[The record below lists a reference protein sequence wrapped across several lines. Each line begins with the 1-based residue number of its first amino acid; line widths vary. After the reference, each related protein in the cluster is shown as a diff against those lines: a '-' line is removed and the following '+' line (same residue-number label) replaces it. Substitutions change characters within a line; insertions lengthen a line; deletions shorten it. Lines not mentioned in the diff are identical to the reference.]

1 MMMHLHSIAKAQ
13 RPDLFQV
20 ASALSLCNL
29 LKQVAVPRSLAV
41 LRFPWQKRL
50 SRLAPAA
57 QFEQSEC
64 HLAPARAST
73 ALRDE
78 YPLKSIG
85 RGCRLFIG
93 VLAIFALTVLT
104 SQVSMGQSPQLLQGG
119 RQAQP
124 ISSLQN
130 NAPNGNNSGA
140 RQYNALSPQSP
151 SNGFSQPSSQPS
163 NFGQPD
169 ARLAANNSAN
179 PLSSSNTGAAS
190 AAEALSKE
198 ATIPTRNLLQ
208 MFHDGGLM
216 MYPIA
221 LCSFVLTVFTFER
234 FISLRSGRVIP
245 RPFVKRLIEQ
255 LQQGQ
260 IDREEAL
267 ELCERN
273 PSPIA
278 AILSA
283 AVKKYGRSS
292 VEVEQAVL
300 DAGERESNLLRRNM
314 RLLNAISNV
323 SPLLGL
329 LGTVLG
335 MIQAF
340 NDIASAQAM
349 GRPDLLAGG
358 ISQALLTTAAGLL
371 VAIPAYLIYMFFLGR
386 TDKLVIE
393 MDSYAQRL
401 VDVVSAEGLQEND
414 STRTRSRA
422 RKAA

>member
-1 MMMHLHSIAKAQ
+1 MMMHLHSIAKY
-13 RPDLFQV
+13 RTCRWFPV
-20 ASALSLCNL
+20 A
-29 LKQVAVPRSLAV
+29 
-41 LRFPWQKRL
+41 
-50 SRLAPAA
+50 
-57 QFEQSEC
+57 
-64 HLAPARAST
+64 
-73 ALRDE
+73 
-78 YPLKSIG
+78 
-85 RGCRLFIG
+85 
-93 VLAIFALTVLT
+93 LAIFACSVLT
-104 SQVSMGQSPQLLQGG
+104 SQMSLGQAPQLLPGA
-119 RQAQP
+119 RQQP
-124 ISSLQN
+124 PTVSPQN
-130 NAPNGNNSGA
+130 SFPNGNNGGA
-140 RQYNALSPQSP
+140 RQYNAMSPQSP
-151 SNGFSQPSSQPS
+151 SSGFSQPNSQPS
-163 NFGQPD
+163 SFGQPD
-169 ARLAANNSAN
+169 ARLAANNSSN
-179 PLSSSNTGAAS
+179 PLPTGNAGAVG
-190 AAEALSKE
+190 AAEATGKE
-198 ATIPTRNLLQ
+198 TTIPTRNLLQ

-283 AVKKYGRSS
+283 AVKKYGRSA

-386 TDKLVIE
+386 TDKLVME

-401 VDVVSAEGLQEND
+401 VEVVSAEGLQEND

>member
-1 MMMHLHSIAKAQ
+1 MMMHLHSIAKPQRCGRFENCPTGSQAPDWKPTDLQAQ
-13 RPDLFQV
+13 PAVISLGIECRWFICALALFV
-20 ASALSLCNL
+20 CA
-29 LKQVAVPRSLAV
+29 
-41 LRFPWQKRL
+41 
-50 SRLAPAA
+50 
-57 QFEQSEC
+57 
-64 HLAPARAST
+64 
-73 ALRDE
+73 
-78 YPLKSIG
+78 
-85 RGCRLFIG
+85 
-93 VLAIFALTVLT
+93 VLT
-104 SQVSMGQSPQLLQGG
+104 SQVSFGQPPQLLSG
-119 RQAQP
+119 
-124 ISSLQN
+124 
-130 NAPNGNNSGA
+130 GA
-140 RQYNALSPQSP
+140 RQQPTNPPQNSFPNVNNGGAIQYSARSPQAP
-151 SNGFSQPSSQPS
+151 SSGFSQPTNSQPS
-163 NFGQPD
+163 SFGQPS
-169 ARLAANNSAN
+169 ARVAASNTSG
-179 PLSSSNTGAAS
+179 PLPSSNGGAAS
-190 AAEALSKE
+190 ATDSSGKE

-278 AILSA
+278 AILTA
-283 AVKKYGRSS
+283 AVKKYGRSA

-386 TDKLVIE
+386 TDKLVME

-401 VDVVSAEGLQEND
+401 VEVVSAEGLQEND

>member
-1 MMMHLHSIAKAQ
+1 MTKFVTIAN
-13 RPDLFQV
+13 RPSLLWKSSTLV
-20 ASALSLCNL
+20 LALL
-29 LKQVAVPRSLAV
+29 LAV
-41 LRFPWQKRL
+41 SPSELHGQPPTRF
-50 SRLAPAA
+50 
-57 QFEQSEC
+57 
-64 HLAPARAST
+64 
-73 ALRDE
+73 
-78 YPLKSIG
+78 
-85 RGCRLFIG
+85 
-93 VLAIFALTVLT
+93 V
-104 SQVSMGQSPQLLQGG
+104 PQQY
-119 RQAQP
+119 
-124 ISSLQN
+124 
-130 NAPNGNNSGA
+130 SGA
-140 RQYNALSPQSP
+140 PQGLSNPAS
-151 SNGFSQPSSQPS
+151 GQPST
-163 NFGQPD
+163 
-169 ARLAANNSAN
+169 RVAANSFPMA
-179 PLSSSNTGAAS
+179 PSSSNNGQNNGGQNIGGQNNIGANA
-190 AAEALSKE
+190 SKE
-198 ATIPTRNLLQ
+198 AKIPVRNLLQ
-208 MFHDGGLM
+208 IFHDGGWM

-234 FISLRSGRVIP
+234 LIHLRRGRVIP

-255 LQQGQ
+255 LQQQQ

-273 PSPIA
+273 PSPMA
-278 AILSA
+278 TILSA
-283 AVKKYGRSS
+283 AVRKYGRPA

-340 NDIASAQAM
+340 NDISNAQAM

-371 VAIPAYLIYMFFLGR
+371 VAIPAYLLYMFFLGL
-386 TDKLVIE
+386 TDKLILE
-393 MDSYAQRL
+393 LDSHAQRL

-414 STRTRSRA
+414 TSRNRSRS

>member
-1 MMMHLHSIAKAQ
+1 MTKFVTIAN
-13 RPDLFQV
+13 RPRFLWKS
-20 ASALSLCNL
+20 SALVLAL
-29 LKQVAVPRSLAV
+29 FVAVSPSELHGQPQPRYVPQQYGGAPQGLPNPASGQPSTRVAANSL
-41 LRFPWQKRL
+41 PM
-50 SRLAPAA
+50 APN
-57 QFEQSEC
+57 S
-64 HLAPARAST
+64 SN
-73 ALRDE
+73 
-78 YPLKSIG
+78 IG
-85 RGCRLFIG
+85 
-93 VLAIFALTVLT
+93 
-104 SQVSMGQSPQLLQGG
+104 
-119 RQAQP
+119 
-124 ISSLQN
+124 QN
-130 NAPNGNNSGA
+130 NGGQNNNGQNIGGQNNIGA
-140 RQYNALSPQSP
+140 NA
-151 SNGFSQPSSQPS
+151 
-163 NFGQPD
+163 
-169 ARLAANNSAN
+169 
-179 PLSSSNTGAAS
+179 
-190 AAEALSKE
+190 SKE
-198 ATIPTRNLLQ
+198 AKIPVRNLLQ
-208 MFHDGGLM
+208 IFHDGGWM

-234 FISLRSGRVIP
+234 LIHLRRGRVIP

-255 LQQGQ
+255 LQQQQ

-273 PSPIA
+273 PSPMA
-278 AILSA
+278 TILSA
-283 AVKKYGRSS
+283 AVRKYGRPA

-340 NDIASAQAM
+340 NDISSAQAM

-371 VAIPAYLIYMFFLGR
+371 VAIPAYLLYMFFLGL
-386 TDKLVIE
+386 TDKLILE
-393 MDSYAQRL
+393 LDSHAQRL

-414 STRTRSRA
+414 TSRNRSRS